1 MVDGLYLNKYI
12 STYIYRYIFI
22 FITFIFYIAAK
33 NCVNIQCVSVM
44 FQNDAQ
50 VVAILLIY
58 EPA

>member
-50 VVAILLIY
+50 VVAIL
-58 EPA
+58 